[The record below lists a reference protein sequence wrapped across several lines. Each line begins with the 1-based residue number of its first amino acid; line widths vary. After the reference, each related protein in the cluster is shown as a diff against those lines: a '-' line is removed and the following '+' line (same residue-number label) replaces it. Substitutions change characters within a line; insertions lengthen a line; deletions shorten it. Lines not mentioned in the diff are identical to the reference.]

1 MFSTCSEHTP
11 HAPIPD
17 GRMEQ
22 IMQPC
27 SEMWSDFPIFQSFD
41 SSVKSRG
48 DSPPPPVALTTCLR
62 SQWECNGR
70 YWTWEQTSCL
80 CSHHHLQIF
89 LWEKRKV
96 VENMHVLNCLLGYLC
111 LVHLC
116 AKWGNS
122 EMQLKRGN
130 CLCMPAWL
138 TNDPLEWSLFKIL
151 KLPFIFSKLRS
162 LCSICPFWHS
172 VKFRISI
179 HIFNI
184 YCSLS
189 FPVLWLPYFLQCIV
203 LKHLGSNFHLEYGA
217 HY

>member
-1 MFSTCSEHTP
+1 MQWLP
-11 HAPIPD
+11 H
-17 GRMEQ
+17 
-22 IMQPC
+22 
-27 SEMWSDFPIFQSFD
+27 FPKIRQLCE
-41 SSVKSRG
+41 KQRWL
-48 DSPPPPVALTTCLR
+48 PPPPVDLTTCLR

>member
-1 MFSTCSEHTP
+1 
-11 HAPIPD
+11 
-17 GRMEQ
+17 
-22 IMQPC
+22 
-27 SEMWSDFPIFQSFD
+27 
-41 SSVKSRG
+41 
-48 DSPPPPVALTTCLR
+48 
-62 SQWECNGR
+62 
-70 YWTWEQTSCL
+70 
-80 CSHHHLQIF
+80 
-89 LWEKRKV
+89 
-96 VENMHVLNCLLGYLC
+96 MHVLNCLLGYLC

-203 LKHLGSNFHLEYGA
+203 LKHLGTNFHLEYGA
-217 HY
+217 HYFGYGDKVLIKSRGAIRCGKCFCWCPYTFFM